1 LKAFF
6 KSFVDFINHPK
17 FSNLLSTN
25 DDFHEV
31 AKRAISEDNEFLGI
45 IPLRVVHQDINF
57 NVFGNVDMLKVRF
70 ARLIIFGKKISE
82 TKVRVY
88 KDMQEIVLLPT
99 YLTFLLFSHWIY

>member
-1 LKAFF
+1 LRAFF
-6 KSFVDFINHPK
+6 KSFVDLINHPK

-25 DDFHEV
+25 DDFYEV

-57 NVFGNVDMLKVRF
+57 NVSSNVDMLKVRF

-82 TKVRVY
+82 IKVSRY
-88 KDMQEIVLLPT
+88 KDIQEIAFAYFTT
-99 YLTFLLFSHWIY
+99 YLRL